1 MLLNQLTM
9 KQTIGFLKK
18 EQTIGDDDFIFL
30 LIITNSQYLIS
41 FRTRGTKNKIRL
53 MLKWFN
59 IGLDLDS
66 FKIGIVIG
74 MGIAILNIPV
84 ELKHSYPLMQ
94 K

>member
-1 MLLNQLTM
+1 MLLNQLTK
-9 KQTIGFLKK
+9 KQTIVFLKK
-18 EQTIGDDDFIFL
+18 EQTIGDDDFIFVF
-30 LIITNSQYLIS
+30 IITNSQYLIS

-84 ELKHSYPLMQ
+84 ELKHSYPLM
-94 K
+94 